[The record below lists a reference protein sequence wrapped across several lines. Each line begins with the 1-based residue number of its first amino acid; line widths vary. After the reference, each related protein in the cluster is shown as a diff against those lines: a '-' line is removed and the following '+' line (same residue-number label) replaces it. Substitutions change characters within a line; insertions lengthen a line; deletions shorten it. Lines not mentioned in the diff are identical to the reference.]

1 MLGILALILTIGSAA
16 WGFWQARD
24 FVRRKLRFVESA
36 QTPYAPI
43 LAGATAGL
51 IAWILPFVGL
61 GAAALFG
68 LGVGAGVA
76 SGAKDIRRSLP
87 PG

>member
-1 MLGILALILTIGSAA
+1 MLGIFALILTVGAA
-16 WGFWQARD
+16 GWGFWQARE

-36 QTPYAPI
+36 QTPFAPL
-43 LAGATAGL
+43 LAGAAAGL

-76 SGAKDIRRSLP
+76 SGARDIRRSLP